1 MKRFYWVGY
10 CEEDRLKATPQIAR
24 VINKHGALINTN
36 FFSDLATSFVIEV
49 PADQIQALY
58 AGLQEYMQL
67 ENIGPLPASGPYEC
81 TVLLN
86 LSFAKG
92 SGNLKVE
99 VPSVPG

>member
-10 CEEDRLKATPQIAR
+10 CEEDRLRATPQIAR
-24 VINKHGALINTN
+24 IINQHGALVNSN

-49 PADQIQALY
+49 PADQIQALHTD
-58 AGLQEYMQL
+58 LQQLIQL
-67 ENIGPLPASGPYEC
+67 EDAQPLPSNGSYEC

-86 LSFAKG
+86 LSFARG

-99 VPSVPG
+99 VPAVPG